1 MVHAVVDGARGY
13 FQSGIEMCRLEEEID
28 WQVVMETRA
37 SSNVRGKGKTYTGYK
52 KKENLKRKKRIGPTG
67 LVD

>member
-13 FQSGIEMCRLEEEID
+13 FQSGIEMCPLEEEID

-52 KKENLKRKKRIGPTG
+52 RKKI
-67 LVD
+67 